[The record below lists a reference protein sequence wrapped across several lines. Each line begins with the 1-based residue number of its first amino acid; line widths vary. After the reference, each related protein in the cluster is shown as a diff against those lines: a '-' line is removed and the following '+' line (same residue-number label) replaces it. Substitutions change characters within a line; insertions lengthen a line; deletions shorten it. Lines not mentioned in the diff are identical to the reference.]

1 MCVHILAAWVS
12 FLELMGFLEHPLA
25 FKHCFSWSLCGGS
38 HTHTPVESL
47 IKLLV

>member
-25 FKHCFSWSLCGGS
+25 FKHCFSWNLCGGS
-38 HTHTPVESL
+38 RTHTPVESL